1 MAEDMTDRPASDMI
15 DFSYYPGCSMATTA
29 KECSLSLIQA
39 CKYLGLN
46 LIELDDWNC
55 CGSSSAHCIDM
66 ELSFELAVRNLTLAP
81 PHRPLVVMCPSCFRN
96 LRQTK
101 HHLAHS
107 KKLQELVARR
117 HLNPVADNL
126 EIIHFLSVVG
136 KMDLKKLKAKATRS
150 LKGIKIAPYYGC
162 MLAGPPPFKPEPGDS
177 TCIERMVE
185 AFGAQIVLWS
195 NIRWCCGTFLTAS
208 KPEVARDAVN
218 KIMESAAASGAD
230 CIVTACAMCQINLEM
245 RCTQEKKI
253 PILHFSEILAIAMGA
268 DENEW
273 NTWFRY
279 HLVDPRQIFSKL
291 DG

>member
-1 MAEDMTDRPASDMI
+1 MTDRPSSDMI

-107 KKLQELVARR
+107 KKLHELVARR

-126 EIIHFLSVVG
+126 EIIHLG
-136 KMDLKKLKAKATRS
+136 TR
-150 LKGIKIAPYYGC
+150 
-162 MLAGPPPFKPEPGDS
+162 
-177 TCIERMVE
+177 
-185 AFGAQIVLWS
+185 
-195 NIRWCCGTFLTAS
+195 
-208 KPEVARDAVN
+208 
-218 KIMESAAASGAD
+218 
-230 CIVTACAMCQINLEM
+230 
-245 RCTQEKKI
+245 KKI
-253 PILHFSEILAIAMGA
+253 NMPKSRLNLGQIRPIRLSKTAGLAVLIRGFC
-268 DENEW
+268 D
-273 NTWFRY
+273 
-279 HLVDPRQIFSKL
+279 
-291 DG
+291 